1 MRKLLLEEVCRG
13 DIGGDLYAL
22 STSDGSCGARAA
34 RTERRWSSRRRTAKH
49 FYTRKAPPTLG
60 LRGHKATTTRI
71 VAVGEFGGVFVSTD
85 RAASWE
91 ARKVDTE
98 VWLVRRDRRRDRWN
112 LDRG

>member
-1 MRKLLLEEVCRG
+1 VGTAHVRNA
-13 DIGGDLYAL
+13 GG
-22 STSDGSCGARAA
+22 
-34 RTERRWSSRRRTAKH
+34 RRVVGRQH

-98 VWLVRRDRRRDRWN
+98 VCLFVVTEERDRWN